1 MLSFNLKTLNA
12 AQQWEQHTFAIS
24 IPLFSLSLSLYFLFS
39 FFSRKNGQKN
49 KLFWPLREME
59 VVVGKVNGERK
70 KKWAGEMRRKRGKV
84 EGDVRRER
92 DRENLFI
99 EVPILASCLGWLYNF
114 LITFHIIFSFPI
126 PKPHNSGRENNSPTV
141 KLSPPR
147 WPPPIFRLLCN
158 SFNRYTLF
166 FFPN

>member
-1 MLSFNLKTLNA
+1 
-12 AQQWEQHTFAIS
+12 
-24 IPLFSLSLSLYFLFS
+24 
-39 FFSRKNGQKN
+39 
-49 KLFWPLREME
+49 
-59 VVVGKVNGERK
+59 
-70 KKWAGEMRRKRGKV
+70 MRRKRGKV
-84 EGDVRRER
+84 EGDVRKER

-147 WPPPIFRLLCN
+147 WPPPIFRLHCN

-166 FFPN
+166 FFSKLDSNYRNGRLTLISVQIHLKGGCAYFSVCVCVSFCCWSSL